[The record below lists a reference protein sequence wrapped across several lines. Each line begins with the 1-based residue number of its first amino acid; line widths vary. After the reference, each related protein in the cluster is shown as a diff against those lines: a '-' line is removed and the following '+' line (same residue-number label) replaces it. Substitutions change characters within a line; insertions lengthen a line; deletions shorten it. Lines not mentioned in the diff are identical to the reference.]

1 MTVKTS
7 NRQSLLRKFGQ
18 SEISVLL
25 VALIVLSVVTYLLK
39 PVFLSQRNIMNTL
52 RQISLSAICGFGLT
66 LIILAGEIDLSVGS
80 QQAVAGIVSVLVL
93 NSTKSVLL
101 AILAALLA
109 GVVVG
114 AINGL
119 IVTKLKINSLI
130 ATLGTMAIWR
140 GASMVYT
147 QAVSIQSS
155 VDAFQQLATGFI
167 GPIPNAVVMAVV
179 IFAAIYFLLNYTTFG
194 RYIYVIGGNQDAARF
209 AGLPVARV
217 KMAVYIIGSV
227 LTMFAGV
234 LLASRMAS
242 AQPTAGTGLEM
253 IVIASIIL
261 GGVSLSGGI
270 GSIVGATIG
279 MVILGVLQNALT
291 LMDVSSF
298 WQDISRGVV
307 IILAVALDVLRKER
321 VAKSL
326 ISDQKLAREEVK

>member
-217 KMAVYIIGSV
+217 KMAVYVIGSV